1 VVDPGSHQY
10 AIEGNITLTG
20 GAVQWAGEML
30 GLPDARAVAALA
42 ASVSS
47 SDGVY
52 MVPAMAVW
60 ARRTGAMTQGE

>member
-1 VVDPGSHQY
+1 
-10 AIEGNITLTG
+10 
-20 GAVQWAGEML
+20 ML